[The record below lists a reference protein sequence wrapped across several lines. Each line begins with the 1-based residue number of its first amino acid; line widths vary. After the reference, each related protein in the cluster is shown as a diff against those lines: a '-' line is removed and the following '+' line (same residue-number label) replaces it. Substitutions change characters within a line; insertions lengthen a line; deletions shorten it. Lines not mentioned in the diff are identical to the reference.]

1 MLCFEGIALN
11 LNVFRN
17 RRALPNYTL
26 AAPAGGELQTM
37 IVHKSVSNSHIY
49 IRTSKVSII
58 FRRQK
63 FDL

>member
-17 RRALPNYTL
+17 RQALPNYTL

-37 IVHKSVSNSHIY
+37 IVHRSVSSTRIY
-49 IRTSKVSII
+49 KGEQSLNDI
-58 FRRQK
+58 
-63 FDL
+63 

>member
-49 IRTSKVSII
+49 THE
-58 FRRQK
+58 
-63 FDL
+63 

>member
-17 RRALPNYTL
+17 RQALPNYTL

-37 IVHKSVSNSHIY
+37 IVHKPVS
-49 IRTSKVSII
+49 SITLYKDEQSLNGI
-58 FRRQK
+58 
-63 FDL
+63 